1 MQLAPAQLARPR
13 KTDDGVAGG
22 RSRSWNGCSCEVYS
36 GRLRQQLLDA
46 AIARGDAVSVVAF
59 FNGFLREAAGQHG
72 QGPAWPRQA
81 TTGKPVYSRAQILE
95 PAVLRRKGAISE
107 ADWAAWEH
115 ELVAAGREG
124 RIADALPLDA
134 DNGRSR
140 WISAP
145 SAPPGNPESP
155 TQTRGWQG
163 GGIANGGRFR
173 RRRLPKF
180 LNENN
185 TPLAVTNGGM
195 DRTGRR

>member
-1 MQLAPAQLARPR
+1 
-13 KTDDGVAGG
+13 
-22 RSRSWNGCSCEVYS
+22 VYS

-107 ADWAAWEH
+107 ADWAAWGH
-115 ELVAAGREG
+115 ELVAAGRER
-124 RIADALPLDA
+124 RIAGALSLDA

-145 SAPPGNPESP
+145 SAPPGNPEAQRKQEGGKGEESP
-155 TQTRGWQG
+155 TAG
-163 GGIANGGRFR
+163 GSGGAGS
-173 RRRLPKF
+173 
-180 LNENN
+180 LNSSMKT
-185 TPLAVTNGGM
+185 TPLSP
-195 DRTGRR
+195 